1 MKQDN
6 ASMSLV
12 AYLRFDRG
20 LSYSTLQL
28 ESHVKALK
36 VTLVLLIFFHC
47 YNFSLPQASAEYRSI
62 SA

>member
-12 AYLRFDRG
+12 VDRG